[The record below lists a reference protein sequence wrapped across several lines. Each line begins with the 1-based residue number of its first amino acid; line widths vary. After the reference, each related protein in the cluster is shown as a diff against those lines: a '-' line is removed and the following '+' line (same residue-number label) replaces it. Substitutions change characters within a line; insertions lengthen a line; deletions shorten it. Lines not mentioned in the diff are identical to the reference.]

1 MGLALMAV
9 TATAQSVVIVDKD
22 GVTHKFA
29 TEYVENITFTPVTVT
44 PAIEFTSLDL
54 TPYSNGNV
62 GLKFIGEGI
71 EIGLDTYCG
80 TEAVYL
86 LPGTYNAAQTQNA
99 MEINC
104 TSTTFTYVNLGG
116 ENIAITGG
124 SMEVTRNARIYTINL
139 DFTIADGSK
148 VRGTWSGELSKFSPY
163 KTVEFTNL
171 EQIEVRD
178 PLPGEFYLRG
188 DDGNYGFECV
198 LDFIA
203 AAGSATLP
211 DGTYTLGDGQTPG
224 TYTSKSI
231 INLYSPNF
239 DVNITAPVTVKT
251 VDGLTSIE
259 SVIMCDNG
267 LEVTLKG
274 NVAIK
279 YLNKPVEDLDLTLYD
294 VHPYSGGN
302 VGIKFKN
309 GDNIISLDTYCGTE
323 ATYLVPGTYTLAS
336 NGEMEI
342 DKNPQYSYYQTGVGA
357 DQKRL
362 GFNSG
367 TMEVSVDVETETYT
381 IALDLVVEDGTQLK
395 GKWSGTLTNY
405 TPFIHVELTELNQV
419 DIDDAL
425 PGEFYMRGHA
435 AAYKYECV
443 LDFITPAGSKTIPDG
458 TYTLGDGE
466 TPGTYTAKSQID
478 AYNPSAIYKF
488 TGPIEVKTEG
498 NVTNI
503 TSVIDLGDGRTVTF
517 KSNVP
522 VTYLTPVEPE
532 IPVFTSLTL
541 NPYSNGNVGIT
552 LSKEN
557 LTLNLDTYCGVTAT
571 YLIPGTYTVTDS
583 GSEMYID
590 SYEAYTY
597 AYVNGDTSTKVAIS
611 SGSMEVAVDT
621 ETKVYTITVDMTLAD
636 GTAAKGKWSG
646 VLDNYSPFKTAE
658 LVALNQLD
666 IDMPQPGEFYMKGNG
681 ANWSFECVL
690 DFITPAGSKT
700 IPDGTYTLGD
710 GETPGTYTS
719 KSIINFYNPA
729 INVRVT
735 APITVKTENGVTSI
749 EALIESEDGMQVTL
763 TGNVEI
769 EYLEPVEPEIPT
781 FTNFALNPYSN
792 GNVGITLS
800 NDNLE
805 LNLDTYCGVTAT
817 YLLPGTY
824 TVTDSGSEM
833 YIDSYEAYTYAYVN
847 GDKNKKVAIT
857 SGTMEVSVDVET
869 KVYTITV
876 DMTLA
881 DGTAAKGK
889 WSGVLDKYSP
899 FKTAELVALNQLD
912 IDMPKPGEFYMKGNG
927 ANWSFE
933 CVLDFITAPGS
944 KRIPDGTYTLGDG
957 ETPGTYTSKSII
969 NFYNPAINVRVTAPI
984 TVKTENGVT
993 SIEALIES
1001 EDGMQV
1007 TLTGNVEIQYLEPDV
1022 PEVPAFSNLKL
1033 SPYSGGNVEI
1043 NLSNENLTLNLDTYC
1058 GSEAR
1063 YLMPG
1068 TYTVGGSVEMYIG
1081 TNEKYTYAYVNGS
1094 NVKTAISSG
1103 TMEVEVDVETKI
1115 YTITTDITLADGTV
1129 AKGSWS
1135 GVLPAYSPFK
1145 TAKLVA
1151 LNQID
1156 IDNPKP
1162 GEFYLRGN
1170 GEAHNF
1176 ECVLDFIAPAGSE
1189 TLPDG
1194 TYTLGDGETP
1204 GTYTSKSIINFYNPN
1219 MDVPFTAPITVKSEN
1234 GKRIFESLI
1243 ECEDGMQVTF
1253 TGNLEINYVQ
1263 Y

>member
-71 EIGLDTYCG
+71 EIGLDAYCG

-86 LPGTYNAAQTQNA
+86 LPGTYNVTQTNNA

-104 TSTTFTYVNLGG
+104 TNATFTYVNLGG

-163 KTVEFTNL
+163 KTVELVNL
-171 EQIEVRD
+171 SQIEVRD

-224 TYTSKSI
+224 TYTSKSV
-231 INLYSPNF
+231 INLYNPNF
-239 DVNITAPVTVKT
+239 DVNVTAPVTVMT

-267 LEVTLKG
+267 AEVTLKG

-302 VGIKFKN
+302 VGLKFKN

-323 ATYLVPGTYTLAS
+323 ATYLVPGTYTLAGS
-336 NGEMEI
+336 GEMEI
-342 DKNPQYSYYQTGVGA
+342 DNNPQYSYYQTGLGA
-357 DQKRL
+357 DQKKT
-362 GFNSG
+362 GFKSG
-367 TMEVSVDVETETYT
+367 TMEVSVDVETEIYT
-381 IALDLVVEDGTQLK
+381 IAVDLVVEDGTQLK

-405 TPFIHVELTELNQV
+405 TPFIKVELTELNQV

-466 TPGTYTAKSQID
+466 TPGTYTTNSQID
-478 AYNPSAIYKF
+478 QYNPSAIYKF

-552 LSKEN
+552 LSKDN
-557 LTLNLDTYCGVTAT
+557 LELNLDTYCGVTAT
-571 YLIPGTYTVTDS
+571 YLMPGTYTVTDS

-590 SYEAYTY
+590 SYENYTY
-597 AYVNGDTSTKVAIS
+597 AYVNGDKTKKVAIT
-611 SGSMEVAVDT
+611 SGTMEVAVDT
-621 ETKVYTITVDMTLAD
+621 DTKVYTITVDMTLAN

-658 LVALNQLD
+658 LVALNQID
-666 IDMPQPGEFYMKGNG
+666 IDMPQPGEFYMRGNG

-769 EYLEPVEPEIPT
+769 QYLEQPEEDLDLT
-781 FTNFALNPYSN
+781 LYDVHPYSG
-792 GNVGITLS
+792 GNVGIKLK
-800 NDNLE
+800 NGDNIIS
-805 LNLDTYCGVTAT
+805 LDTYCGTEAT
-817 YLLPGTY
+817 YLVPGTY
-824 TVTDSGSEM
+824 TVAGSGEM
-833 YIDSYEAYTYAYVN
+833 EIDNNPNYTYYQV
-847 GDKNKKVAIT
+847 GDKKSSFK

-869 KVYTITV
+869 ETYTIAV
-876 DMTLA
+876 DLVLE
-881 DGTAAKGK
+881 DGTTLKGK
-889 WSGVLDKYSP
+889 WSGTLTNYTPFIKVELTELYQFDLDSP
-899 FKTAELVALNQLD
+899 L
-912 IDMPKPGEFYMKGNG
+912 PGEFYMKGHAA
-927 ANWSFE
+927 ANKYE
-933 CVLDFITAPGS
+933 CVLDFITPAGS
-944 KRIPDGTYTLGDG
+944 KIIPDGTYTLGDG
-957 ETPGTYTSKSII
+957 ETPGTYTAKSQIDQYTP
-969 NFYNPAINVRVTAPI
+969 NATYKFTGPI
-984 TVKTENGVT
+984 EVKTE
-993 SIEALIES
+993 
-1001 EDGMQV
+1001 
-1007 TLTGNVEIQYLEPDV
+1007 GNVTNITSVIDLGDGRTVTFTSNVPVTYLEQ
-1022 PEVPAFSNLKL
+1022 PEPEPESPVFSNITLN
-1033 SPYSGGNVEI
+1033 PYSGGNVEI

-1063 YLMPG
+1063 YLLPG
-1068 TYTVGGSVEMYIG
+1068 TYTVANSGTEMYIG
-1081 TNEKYTYAYVNGS
+1081 TVINYSYAYVNGS